1 MDQTKILEEQL
12 VPPSQIK
19 PNLSQ
24 TRFEYLARE
33 NQDIAGLYNL
43 AVALGSNLNLVE
55 MIWTLYKEASRLLNT
70 TNFAIAIYDPPADQL
85 NFELIFNR
93 GQRIKP
99 RSIKLASNRG
109 LAGRVLREQA
119 PLLIRDLQAAGLTD
133 SSQAQPDK
141 QIRSWLGAPILNPR
155 LPQPQAQGIVAIW
168 SYEPNVF
175 TERDLWLLSAI
186 STQAAIALRNVRLYE
201 TILDERDR
209 IVEVEKQARQA
220 LARDLHDGP
229 TQLVSAI
236 MLHLDLLK
244 LVLEKEPH
252 NLLAEISAT
261 QTLAQHAIEQIRKL
275 LFELRPLPLEMQGLA
290 AALQVFLEHRQ
301 KDVIGMTNLTFSVKG
316 DKPGDEISRQE
327 EKIESAIFAIVQ
339 EAVNNALKHAQARN
353 INVELGETDMI
364 IYARVEDDG
373 QGFEVDKV
381 MRNYEQRG
389 SLGMINLHERAEL
402 IGGELNLISTPG
414 EGTKLNLKV
423 PKSETAR
430 KKTRAGTGPLSPL
443 FKLMTEK

>member
-1 MDQTKILEEQL
+1 MDQPEILKEHL

-24 TRFEYLARE
+24 TRLEYLVRE

-70 TNFAIAIYDPPADQL
+70 TNFAIAIYDPQTDQL

-109 LAGRVLREQA
+109 LAGRVLKEQA
-119 PLLIRDLQAAGLTD
+119 PLLVRDLLAVGLPD
-133 SSQAQPDK
+133 SSQPQPDK

-155 LPQPQAQGIVAIW
+155 LPQPQAQGIIAIW

-186 STQAAIALRNVRLYE
+186 STQAAIALRNVHLYE

-244 LVLEKEPH
+244 LVLQKEPH

-261 QTLAQHAIEQIRKL
+261 QTLAQHAVEQIRKM

-301 KDVIGMTNLTFSVKG
+301 KDVLGMTNLTFSVKR

-327 EKIESAIFAIVQ
+327 EKVESAIFAIVQ
-339 EAVNNALKHAQARN
+339 EAVNNALKHAKAKN
-353 INVELGETDMI
+353 ISVELGETDMV
-364 IYARVEDDG
+364 IYAQVEDDG
-373 QGFEVDKV
+373 RGFEIDKV

-389 SLGMINLHERAEL
+389 SLGMINLRERAEL
-402 IGGELNLISTPG
+402 IGGELSLISTPG
-414 EGTKLNLKV
+414 RGTQLNLKV
-423 PKSETAR
+423 PKLETAR
-430 KKTRAGTGPLSPL
+430 KKKRAGTGPLSPL
-443 FKLMTEK
+443 FKLMTEE